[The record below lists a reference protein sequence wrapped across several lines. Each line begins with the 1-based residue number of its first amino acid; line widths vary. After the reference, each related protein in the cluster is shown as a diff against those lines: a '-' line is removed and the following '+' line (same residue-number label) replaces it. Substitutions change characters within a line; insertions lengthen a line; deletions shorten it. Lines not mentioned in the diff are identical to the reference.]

1 MQDRHAMRS
10 PRRLL
15 SYTLVLL
22 LLFQLVTAATLCAV
36 EFHAGTFWVLAAVL
50 VMCLLTFLVCFLCW
64 YLTRDDPNNHPKAL
78 ADWVTGIDVSA
89 DMSPSLPESVVG
101 QAPELSASVQALVVR
116 LHDYREKLLIR
127 HQRVQR
133 LLRNVTDVLYHA
145 DREGRLTWVTDSV
158 SDMLGYTAQELLGY
172 PLSRLLADPDTDL
185 PILTQSANIVRY
197 PTRVL
202 RSDNSIAWLLI
213 SARRIDDAEGQ
224 VIGSE
229 GICRDGTRLIETQ
242 RQLNHEKERAQIT
255 LAAIGDGVITTD
267 ADGMI
272 DYVNPRGQHML
283 SRTMKQLHGQAFESV
298 CRLFDLEK
306 KEFIDGL
313 VKTCLLTGVS
323 REWVNALALVGDQAP
338 TQDPD
343 DYRSVTVTVSTI
355 RDEKNRIIGAVI
367 VLHDVTRLERVTRE
381 LTYQANHDLLT
392 GLINRRAF
400 EHQLRRVL
408 DSTRLDKSRHTLCYL
423 DLDQFKLINDSCGH
437 HAGDAML
444 RQLSAQMV
452 TQLRPHDILA
462 RLGGDEFGIIFEET
476 ELETARA
483 AAERLRQWFEGF
495 RFKWDGKTFRL
506 GASLGLSVIEES
518 TVSAAELLRRAD
530 TACYLAKE
538 QGRNQVRVYQRDSD
552 EARLRDYE
560 IERMQHIN
568 EALDDQ
574 GFMLHIQ
581 PIAPL
586 TPKQENAKMGSE
598 LLLRMKGEPGAISP
612 QNVLLTAERY
622 SMASRIDRW
631 VIEHALRLISRHDD
645 DCSRI
650 GYYSINISG
659 QSITDEQFVGFVREC
674 IERSGVN
681 PKRLVFEITET
692 AAVTNLQRA
701 ADLMRSL
708 RAIGCRF
715 ALDDFGSGV
724 SSFSY
729 LKHLPSDFV
738 KIDGKLVRHINKD
751 PVEHSII
758 EALSRVSQ
766 AVGLYTVAEQVE
778 TREQLDALE
787 KIGINY
793 VQGYYIARPMPFEQF
808 IELMKREEEPPT
820 PAP

>member
-495 RFKWDGKTFRL
+495 RFKWEGKTFRL

-631 VIEHALRLISRHDD
+631 VIEHALHLISRYGV
-645 DCSRI
+645 DCPRI